1 MAGQT
6 VKQRNIGITDIEIN
20 EKENSPTERE
30 NKSIGNKEYTDSARR
45 QHRNDR
51 EQKERQ
57 WTERERATE
66 KLREPETEDREKKR
80 GKEEDNIHNRIV
92 SKGKRAV

>member
-1 MAGQT
+1 MARQT

-30 NKSIGNKEYTDSARR
+30 NKSIGNKEYTDGARR

-57 WTERERATE
+57 WKE
-66 KLREPETEDREKKR
+66 REPETEDKEEKR